1 MMLRATLTMCVRYV
15 DMDKVDSGKE
25 QVPSRQQQLESMTRL
40 AESHAKVRL
49 SYKVKVFDAND

>member
-1 MMLRATLTMCVRYV
+1 MCVRYV
-15 DMDKVDSGKE
+15 DMDKVDSGKG

-49 SYKVKVFDAND
+49 SYKLKVFDTNEAKQ